1 MNTFGTNLRLTS
13 FGESH
18 GPAIGGVIDGFPAGF
33 RVDFEALEEFMRRR
47 RPGSTPGSS
56 ARRESDCPE
65 FLSGLLD
72 GVTLGTPIAFII
84 RNTDCRPGDYA
95 ELEDVYRPNH
105 ADYTYQAKY
114 GIRDARGGGRASA
127 RETAVRVC
135 AGALAAQYLADSGI
149 RTVAEID
156 SIGGIGGDR
165 AAMDAAIE
173 EARRSCDSLG
183 GIVRCTITGVPAGVG
198 SPVFGKLQAQLAAAM
213 MGIPAAKGFEYG
225 DGFAA
230 AAARGSEQ
238 LDPFIPDGKGGITV
252 ASNHSGGI
260 QGGITNGAPI
270 VFRVAFKPIATMPG
284 RTVETVDR
292 NGRPTTVTYSG
303 RHDVC
308 AVPRALPVVEAM
320 ANLVL
325 LDALLA

>member
-33 RVDFEALEEFMRRR
+33 SVDFEALEEFMRRR
-47 RPGSTPGSS
+47 RPGSALGSS

-72 GVTLGTPIAFII
+72 DVTLGTPIAFII
-84 RNTDCRPGDYA
+84 RNTDCRSGDYA

-105 ADYTYQAKY
+105 ADYTYQVKY

-135 AGALAAQYLADSGI
+135 AGALAAQYLASRGI

-156 SIGGIGGDR
+156 SIGGIGSDR
-165 AAMDAAIE
+165 AAIDAAIA
-173 EARRSCDSLG
+173 EAHRSC
-183 GIVRCTITGVPAGVG
+183 VPAGVG

-213 MGIPAAKGFEYG
+213 LSIPAAKGFEYG

-238 LDPFIPDGKGGITV
+238 LDTFIPDGKGGITV

-308 AVPRALPVVEAM
+308 AVPRALPVVESM

>member
-1 MNTFGTNLRLTS
+1 
-13 FGESH
+13 
-18 GPAIGGVIDGFPAGF
+18 
-33 RVDFEALEEFMRRR
+33 MR
-47 RPGSTPGSS
+47 
-56 ARRESDCPE
+56 E
-65 FLSGLLD
+65 FLSELFSNRIL
-72 GVTLGTPIAFII
+72 IAAIVAWAAAQLIKTII
-84 RNTDCRPGDYA
+84 Y
-95 ELEDVYRPNH
+95 LILYREWRFERLVGSGGMPSSH
-105 ADYTYQAKY
+105 AAT
-114 GIRDARGGGRASA
+114 
-127 RETAVRVC
+127 VC
-135 AGALAAQYLADSGI
+135 ALSVSALLHY
-149 RTVAEID
+149 
-156 SIGGIGGDR
+156 
-165 AAMDAAIE
+165 
-173 EARRSCDSLG
+173 
-183 GIVRCTITGVPAGVG
+183 GVG

-238 LDPFIPDGKGGITV
+238 LDTFIPDGKGGITV

-284 RTVETVDR
+284 RAVETVDR
-292 NGRPTTVTYSG
+292 NGRPATVTYSG

-325 LDALLA
+325 LDVLLA